1 MRRYATVVALCGV
14 QFVDVLG
21 VTSAIAAIPAM
32 LAGVSAS
39 SRATPI
45 VATVYAMFF
54 GGLLVLGARLGDRYG
69 HRRILLVGIV
79 SFGAVSIL
87 GATAQEVVQL
97 VAARGL
103 QGAAAAVSV
112 PSALTL
118 LLDAVRTG
126 PATAGHPD
134 TVGGAVPHHDALD
147 HTGPAARAEGVRAE
161 GSVRERTGRSGA
173 AATGGVTRQVAI
185 AAWSA
190 TGAAAGALG
199 LLVGGALTDAFG
211 WRAVFWVN
219 LPVALVLVVGVR
231 AFVSR
236 ERTTVDGTR
245 LDPVGA
251 VLMIA
256 AVMALILGASLAED
270 AHRRAPGGA
279 LVAVGLAIGAAF
291 VVAQRRARDPLIP
304 RQAVADANLRSG
316 TVVSFVNTATTSS
329 AGVLATLLM
338 QQQLGVSAVG
348 AGLALLPFSL
358 SVVVGSALSTP
369 LGARLAPRPLAAVGL
384 AGIAVGN
391 VVLAATYGSVVGIV
405 AGVAVAGT
413 GLGIASVAATAVG
426 TDVPGRLSGSAT
438 GLLNTSAQLGTA
450 LGVAA
455 LLVVAAAGNGS
466 AGDGSAAGRGTAV
479 AWIVAAVIAGAAAA
493 ATGRRWR
500 R

>member
-1 MRRYATVVALCGV
+1 MCAV

-21 VTSAIAAIPAM
+21 VTSAITAIPAM
-32 LAGVSAS
+32 LTGVSAS
-39 SRATPI
+39 PRATPV

-54 GGLLVLGARLGDRYG
+54 GGLLVFGARLGDRYG
-69 HRRILLVGIV
+69 HRRVLLAGIV
-79 SFGAVSIL
+79 SFGVVSVV

-97 VAARGL
+97 VTSRAL

-112 PSALTL
+112 PSALRL
-118 LLDAVRTG
+118 LLDAARG
-126 PATAGHPD
+126 DADGGD
-134 TVGGAVPHHDALD
+134 TRR
-147 HTGPAARAEGVRAE
+147 RA
-161 GSVRERTGRSGA
+161 
-173 AATGGVTRQVAI
+173 AI

-199 LLVGGALTDAFG
+199 LLVGGALTDVFG

-219 LPVALVLVVGVR
+219 VPVALLLVVAVR
-231 AFVSR
+231 ALVPRSR
-236 ERTTVDGTR
+236 TQVDATR

-270 AHRRAPGGA
+270 AHRRAPGGV
-279 LVAVGLAIGAAF
+279 LVAVGLALGAAF
-291 VVAQRRARDPLIP
+291 VATQRRARDPLVP
-304 RQAVADANLRSG
+304 RAALADANLRTG

-338 QQQLGVSAVG
+338 QQRLGVSAVG

-358 SVVVGSALSTP
+358 SVVLGSALSTP
-369 LGARLAPRPLAAVGL
+369 LGARLAPRPLAALGL
-384 AGIAVGN
+384 GGIAAGN
-391 VVLAATYGSVVGIV
+391 VVLAATSGSVAGIV

-426 TDVPGRLSGSAT
+426 TDVPDALGGSAT

-450 LGVAA
+450 LGVAG
-455 LLVVAAAGNGS
+455 LLVVAAA
-466 AGDGSAAGRGTAV
+466 AGTATAWAVGAAVCGLTAAALLTRAGRGAPV
-479 AWIVAAVIAGAAAA
+479 AG
-493 ATGRRWR
+493 
-500 R
+500 